1 MAYLDRLKAL
11 ESQTHLHEGPPKPTK
26 PPFAG
31 FEGSPG
37 RCDCEKPTSLADFEE
52 RAAMVQEAAGVPRE
66 WAEGFATLEAHP
78 APRGVDAAAWLA
90 MLNAAGR
97 FLDEWGAKAAA
108 LGWTAGELFALDP
121 DSPMGRLDRRGAGF
135 FLMRSQVV
143 AITATEI
150 AVKTG
155 EAIQRIR
162 RRSGLGAPA
171 WENAPGE

>member
-11 ESQTHLHEGPPKPTK
+11 ESQTHLHEAPPKPPK

-37 RCDCEKPTSLADFEE
+37 RGDCEKLASLSDFEE
-52 RAAMVQEAAGVPRE
+52 RAAIVQEGASVPRE
-66 WAEGFATLEAHP
+66 WAEGFATLEARP
-78 APRGVDAAAWLA
+78 VPRGVDAAQWLA
-90 MLNAAGR
+90 MMNAAGR

-135 FLMRSQVV
+135 FLARRQVV

-150 AVKTG
+150 TVKTG
-155 EAIQRIR
+155 EAIQRVR
-162 RRSGLGAPA
+162 RRSGCGAPA
-171 WENAPGE
+171 WENAGG